1 MPEFPNPQQ
10 EPGMERRLL
19 IVFAL
24 TFLVIILSQPLI
36 KKYFPQTQTPSTA
49 PAPLKPENTPAA
61 PVPQT
66 AAAAPSV
73 VRTEGALRAA
83 GSIKQ
88 AASEQ
93 ETVVENDVYKITFTN
108 QGGRVKSWVLKDYTD
123 NHGQKLDLVNTA
135 AAAKYGYPLSL
146 WAWDEGLRNK
156 INTVLYEPSKT
167 GNQTAPTDLTFE
179 YSDQDVSIRKTFH
192 FDKSYVLSLESSVI
206 QKGTVVSALPMWPAG
221 IGDQLSA
228 ASYSSSQIEHQNN
241 GDTERLAIKKISG
254 GGTVAGPFNWAAVA
268 DQYFSAVFIPD
279 DPAGSTLVT
288 LRNPLDIPKDP
299 KKPNP
304 QETTRVDVLGAAVG
318 NLKGPTIERLYVG
331 PKSLQVLES
340 VPVPTVT
347 GAAQDL
353 RSLVNFGFFSVIA
366 RPLFLWLKWTH
377 EHIIRNWGWAI
388 VLQTLII
395 NLVLL
400 PLRITSMKSMLKM
413 QRIQPQIKAI
423 QEKYKK
429 YSMRDPRK
437 QEMNKEIMDL
447 QRQAGVSPLGGC
459 LPMLIQ
465 LPFLFAYYGMLGSA
479 LDLRHASWLWISDLS
494 SPDPYYLIPIG
505 IVVSMFIMQR
515 MTPQTGMDP
524 AQQKMMTLMMPMMLG
539 IMSFNLPSGLGLY
552 WSEGNLIGIVQQSI
566 MNRTSLG
573 REMREIAAK
582 RARKKEK

>member
-36 KKYFPQTQTPSTA
+36 KKYFPQTQSSVPAPVKPETTTA
-49 PAPLKPENTPAA
+49 PA
-61 PVPQT
+61 PQT
-66 AAAAPSV
+66 AAATPAV
-73 VRTEGALRAA
+73 AKAA
-83 GSIKQ
+83 DTATTNPAQATVKQ
-88 AASEQ
+88 GTSEQ
-93 ETVVENDVYKITFTN
+93 ETVVENDVYRITFTN

-123 NHGQKLDLVNTA
+123 NHDQELDLVNRA

-146 WAWDEGLRNK
+146 WTYDEGLRNRL
-156 INTVLYEPSKT
+156 NTVLYVPSRA
-167 GNQTAPTDLTFE
+167 GNLKVPADLTFE
-179 YSDQDVSIRKTFH
+179 YADQDVSVRKTFH
-192 FDKSYVLSLESSVI
+192 FDPSYVIRLESSVT
-206 QKGTVVSALPMWPAG
+206 QKGGPVSALPVWPAG

-228 ASYSSSQIEHQNN
+228 ASYGSSQIEHQYN
-241 GDTERLAIKKISG
+241 GDTTRLAIKKISG
-254 GGTVAGPFNWAAVA
+254 GGTLAGPFNWAGVA

-279 DPAGSTLVT
+279 DPTSASLVT
-288 LRNPLDIPKDP
+288 LRNALDVPKDP

-304 QETTRVDVLGAAVG
+304 QDTTKVDVLGAAVG
-318 NLKGPTIERLYVG
+318 NLHGPTVERLYVG
-331 PKSLQVLES
+331 PKSLQVLEGVS
-340 VPVPTVT
+340 VPTVA

-353 RSLVNFGFFSVIA
+353 RTLVNFGFFSVIA

-377 EHIIRNWGWAI
+377 EHMVGNWGWAI

-413 QRIQPQIKAI
+413 QRIQPQIKSI

-437 QEMNKEIMDL
+437 QEMNKEIMAL
-447 QRQAGVSPLGGC
+447 QSQAGVSPLGGC
-459 LPMLIQ
+459 LPMIIQ

-479 LDLRHASWLWISDLS
+479 LDLRHAGWLWISDLS